1 MVIDDNCQLIV
12 STVVLALIC
21 NLIVIDCCSKKDDI
35 TIQDASTIKTIKDP
49 MTSTT
54 DDNAFTVKTGTS
66 TPESTTTSYNGSKYT

>member
-21 NLIVIDCCSKKDDI
+21 NLIVIDCCSKKDDN
-35 TIQDASTIKTIKDP
+35 TIKDATTFKTIKNP

-54 DDNAFTVKTGTS
+54 ADNGFTVKTGTS
-66 TPESTTTSYNGSKYT
+66 TPESITTSYNGSKYT